1 MRVLRMLA
9 FHTRL
14 FAGNSYFVQLMVTST
29 VTILLMQYVASFASH
44 SPESASS
51 AWLRAGLVGT
61 WTVCTVAAGL
71 IGFQR
76 FQGTLVHLVFT
87 PTRAGSTLLPLVGS
101 ASAFGLLAFPLT
113 GLLAWILRLHP
124 QVSWQLVPAVFVFW
138 LACLSISCAVAALFV
153 LTPYAMTYE
162 GLLVAP
168 LILVSGIFGIPASIE
183 HWAVPVSF
191 LLPTSSAVRAVLDA
205 GSAGT
210 PEPSFWGTIVLS
222 VAVSLAWF
230 TLSTVLLKRALVK
243 AHRDASLEVM

>member
-14 FAGNSYFVQLMVTST
+14 FAGNSYFVQLMITST

-44 SPESASS
+44 SPSSASS

-61 WTVCTVAAGL
+61 WTVCTVAA
-71 IGFQR
+71 
-76 FQGTLVHLVFT
+76 GTLVHLVFT

-101 ASAFGLLAFPLT
+101 ASAFGLFAFPLA

-183 HWAVPVSF
+183 HWAVPVSY

-205 GSAGT
+205 GST
-210 PEPSFWGTIVLS
+210 STTESSFWGAIAVS

-230 TLSTVLLKRALVK
+230 ALSTVLLKRALIK
-243 AHRDASLEVM
+243 AHRDALLEVM